1 MRENCTSG
9 SVRGALGNQRPY
21 RGGMSN
27 SGGGSVND
35 NFFEISSARD
45 MLGKAKRELEKM
57 NSDLTTDTVFN
68 FFVTAYHVMD
78 YVKAQGKASKIEI
91 DKMYADPDFEM
102 CNFIC
107 NKGKH
112 IRLKKGSSYKT
123 IYNPGALLG
132 AANFGEVE
140 FAESKSYVVVDGH
153 VKVNVL
159 DLSERLIAKW
169 ETFFSRNGI

>member
-1 MRENCTSG
+1 VYQGRCTAANIALEPTPNSLR
-9 SVRGALGNQRPY
+9 SCLAPALG
-21 RGGMSN
+21 RGSPRAFGISN

-35 NFFEISSARD
+35 NFFEISSPRD

-78 YVKAQGKASKIEI
+78 YVKAQEKASKIEI
-91 DKMYADPDFEM
+91 DKMYADSDFEM

-112 IRLKKGSSYKT
+112 ITDIEQVS
-123 IYNPGALLG
+123 
-132 AANFGEVE
+132 
-140 FAESKSYVVVDGH
+140 
-153 VKVNVL
+153 
-159 DLSERLIAKW
+159 
-169 ETFFSRNGI
+169 